1 MSYRPKESINVL
13 KLDKKKEIWIKKKE
27 KKLFCLKLITSV
39 LAVSQGQ
46 GYLNLGFGAHNEIKT
61 RLYKKKK

>member
-1 MSYRPKESINVL
+1 MN
-13 KLDKKKEIWIKKKE
+13 KKKE

-46 GYLNLGFGAHNEIKT
+46 GYLNLGFGAHKEIKT